1 MHRIERLDIINDY
14 ISRNGKAEVSHLS
27 EITNVSEATIRRDL
41 ALLASQ
47 KKIVRSHG
55 GAALNEDLLMDETPF
70 TLRSAHNV
78 EQKKQIAHAALSLIQ
93 SGRTYFFDCSSTVYE
108 LAKLITDQKIVA
120 VTDTMYTAI
129 ELNRKEHVSVVMLGG
144 TVSKSTGSSAGTF
157 ALSML
162 NIIQPSIAFI
172 GLPSI
177 MEDGSFSVAGMHDY
191 EIKTAL
197 IQQAESVIV
206 LIDSSK
212 YKNKRCFLKIGD
224 LSKVDVV
231 ITDSAID
238 PSFQALCNSF
248 NCKLIIA
255 NK

>member
-1 MHRIERLDIINDY
+1 MHRIERLNIISDY
-14 ISRNGKAEVSHLS
+14 ISRNGKAEVAQLS
-27 EITNVSEATIRRDL
+27 EIVNVSEATIRRDL
-41 ALLASQ
+41 AFLASQ

-55 GAALNEDLLMDETPF
+55 GAALNENLLMDETPF

-78 EQKKQIAHAALSLIQ
+78 EQKKQIARAALPLIQ
-93 SGRTYFFDCSSTVYE
+93 SGRTYFFDCSSTVFE

-129 ELNRKEHVSVVMLGG
+129 ELNRKEDASVIILGG
-144 TVSKSTGSSAGTF
+144 TVSKSTGSSAGPF

-162 NIIQPSIAFI
+162 NTLQPSIAFI

-197 IQQAESVIV
+197 LKQAETVVV

-212 YKNKRCFLKIGD
+212 YRSKRCFLKIGN
-224 LSKVDVV
+224 LSEVDTV

-238 PSFQALCNSF
+238 PSFQALCDSF
-248 NCKLIIA
+248 NCKLLIA
-255 NK
+255 NP